1 MKILD
6 KMKGL
11 KDVQTDEPATFRQCK
26 ALAAACNQRW
36 FRETGVKD
44 SLLFKK
50 ILEKAIEEKNEG
62 KLTKNECS
70 SLITAANA
78 EGSEIQASLLVE
90 RIGYP
95 NNKEADERKAFLLAE
110 EKEDKP
116 EKISIDKS
124 IPIPSGAPW
133 NTNRKKKSGSTVSID
148 SDVPFPEDAPGRT
161 FANDITTDD
170 RHAARQEK
178 VKKACSQAGE
188 FKDVEIK
195 KAHAILAN
203 RLGISAEE
211 FVSQLSKAE
220 KDAKKIEEDLKKEA
234 ALASDRAKNIVSS
247 ASVVH
252 GDILRVNKVLEITG
266 IRGTG
271 HLYRL
276 ISRNMFPAQV
286 RLDENIFGKNSVGW
300 IKKEVTEWVKN
311 RPDEIHDISI
321 DNNVPIPLQTEGNS
335 VPKRKKPS
343 KWPTEKLKVGESFFV
358 PNHDNG
364 KTRQIGIGAF
374 RDKFPRRKVTSR
386 AVTENSVSGTR
397 YWRVK

>member
-11 KDVQTDEPATFRQCK
+11 RDVQTDEPATFRQCK

-44 SLLFKK
+44 SLLFRK

-70 SLITAANA
+70 SLISVAND
-78 EGSEIQASLLVE
+78 GKSESQVSLLEE
-90 RIGYP
+90 RVGYP
-95 NNKEADERKAFLLAE
+95 SSKEADERKDSLLAE
-110 EKEDKP
+110 AKEDNP

-124 IPIPSGAPW
+124 IPIPSGTPW
-133 NTNRKKKSGSTVSID
+133 NTNRKKRSGSTVSID
-148 SDVPFPEDAPGRT
+148 SDVPFPKDAPGKT
-161 FANDITTDD
+161 FASDITTDD

-178 VKKACSQAGE
+178 VKKASNQTGE
-188 FKDVEIK
+188 FEDVELK

-234 ALASDRAKNIVSS
+234 ALASDRAKNTVSS

-252 GDILRVNKVLEITG
+252 GDILRVNKVLEISG

-271 HLYRL
+271 TLYRL
-276 ISRNMFPAQV
+276 INRNMFPAQV

-300 IKKEVTEWVKN
+300 IKSEVIEWVES
-311 RPDEIHDISI
+311 RPEEIYDISI
-321 DNNVPIPLQTEGNS
+321 DNNVPMPLATEGNS
-335 VPKRKKPS
+335 APKRKKPS

-358 PNHDNG
+358 PHHDNG
-364 KTRQIGIGAF
+364 KLRQIGIGAF
-374 RDKFPRRKVTSR
+374 RGKFPRRKITSR
-386 AVTENSVSGTR
+386 AVTENLVSGTR